1 MLQSVLT
8 ILDRLRER
16 LGPSGFSDAA
26 DDLAPW
32 LTDWRGRVTGKAL
45 AMVSPASLDDVRVI
59 IDAAQSAMI
68 PIVPQGG
75 NTSMVAGATPDAEDR
90 KSTRLNSSH

>member
-32 LTDWRGRVTGKAL
+32 LTDWLGRVTGKAL
-45 AMVSPASLDDVRVI
+45 AKVSPASLVEVRFI
-59 IDAAQSAMI
+59 IDAAQSAMN

-75 NTSMVAGATPDAEDR
+75 NQIGIAACRERVSPYVYLSWVGGP
-90 KSTRLNSSH
+90 